1 MSGARTGPRRVLGR
15 VLGLV
20 LVVGVLITWS
30 PQSASAHAYLTSAS
44 PADGSSLAA
53 APAQLRL
60 AFSETVVPAA
70 TQIDVVA
77 EDGRHYAVTNLR
89 VVGEGGEEPSEV
101 LATLPAL
108 PRGAYR
114 VSWQTLSADDLHRTA
129 GVLVFGIGHAVVP
142 AGLDEPV
149 PAPAEVV
156 LRWLVFGAL
165 ALALGGALMRRLVR
179 RQESMAEPGWSRSA
193 RRGELIGAC
202 GGAVGALLLLV
213 YQIIRVG
220 SVDLLGGSYGVRWGV
235 RELGFLLLIA
245 AAVGRRPRG
254 RVSAL
259 VLGATL
265 VAVGSA
271 LTGHSG
277 AGHGVLSTRVVAD
290 AVHLT
295 AAATW
300 SGAVLFALLFAR
312 SARDQR
318 RRPELL
324 AVLRAFGLPAA
335 VCVSLIVASGL
346 YLTSGVIGSVDAALV
361 TFYGRALVLKIGVFS
376 VVGLFGLMNHLRLR
390 RPSGPTVP
398 SAVLAAEAGL
408 AVVVLGLAAVITSG
422 QPAVEPQL
430 VKDPAATVVPLQDAR
445 VADLQQTLAVR
456 PNLPGRNLA
465 LVDVFDT
472 RRPAPAP
479 VQQVI
484 VGVID
489 ADGTHFAEVR
499 AERLA
504 DGRWSAAAVLNS
516 SGAARVVVTARRPG
530 LPDVVHVY
538 SWVVD
543 GANAVDRPALVSTDP
558 IKKELLMLWFV
569 VTVLLASGWSV
580 AMLVSRRAVP
590 VRRKVTAVQ
599 VSRPPDRSPADMAG

>member
-1 MSGARTGPRRVLGR
+1 MPTAHAVLRRA
-15 VLGLV
+15 LGLI
-20 LVVGVLITWS
+20 LLVGVLITWS
-30 PQSASAHAYLTSAS
+30 PQSASAHAYLTSTS

-77 EDGRHYAVTNLR
+77 EDGRHYPVTNLR

-101 LATLPAL
+101 LAKLPTL

-114 VSWQTLSADDLHRTA
+114 ISWQTLSADDLHRTA
-129 GVLVFGIGHAVVP
+129 GVLVFGIGHTVTP

-165 ALALGGALMRRLVR
+165 ALVLGGALMQGLVR
-179 RQESMAEPGWSRSA
+179 RQASVAEPGWSRLA

-202 GGAVGALLLLV
+202 GGAAGALLLLV
-213 YQIIRVG
+213 YQTFRAG
-220 SVDLLGGSYGVRWGV
+220 SMDLLGGSYGVRWGV
-235 RELGFLLLIA
+235 RELGFLLLVG
-245 AAVGRRPRG
+245 AAVRRRPRG
-254 RVSAL
+254 RVPAL
-259 VLGATL
+259 VLGAAL
-265 VAVGSA
+265 VAVGFA

-277 AGHGVLSTRVVAD
+277 AGHGLLSTRIVAD
-290 AVHLT
+290 AVHVT

-300 SGAVLFALLFAR
+300 SGAVMFGLLFAR

-318 RRPELL
+318 RRLELL
-324 AVLRAFGLPAA
+324 AVLRAFGMPAA
-335 VCVSLIVASGL
+335 VCVSLIVASGI

-361 TFYGRALVLKIGVFS
+361 TFYGRALLLKVSVFG
-376 VVGLFGLMNHLRLR
+376 VVGLLGVVNHLRLR
-390 RPSGPTVP
+390 RTAGPTVP
-398 SAVLAAEAGL
+398 RATLAAEAGL
-408 AVVVLGLAAVITSG
+408 AVIVLGLAAVITSG

-430 VKDPAATVVPLQDAR
+430 VKDPAAEVVSLQDAR

-456 PNLPGRNLA
+456 PNLPGRNLV
-465 LVDVFDT
+465 LVDIFDT

-489 ADGTHFAEVR
+489 ADGTDSAGVR

-516 SGAARVVVTARRPG
+516 TGVARVVVTVRRPG
-530 LPDVVHVY
+530 LPDVVHTYNWAVG
-538 SWVVD
+538 
-543 GANAVDRPALVSTDP
+543 GANTAVRPVLVSTDP
-558 IKKELLMLWFV
+558 IKKELVMLWFV
-569 VTVLLASGWSV
+569 VMVLLASGWWV
-580 AMLVSRRAVP
+580 AMLMRLRRVSGRENSA
-590 VRRKVTAVQ
+590 AVQ